1 MSSATAEVNRLPI
14 YYVAKTLNNFLFDS
28 LCGTDDDLELWE
40 FFVSLCC
47 CIGVRVWTAER
58 EGRTTFF
65 LRDITNPSVGSG
77 FSLPNN
83 KAVRWQGLSAPFKV
97 VAERGARALEEVSI
111 EVSTI
116 PYTAVLEEGFFDDCD
131 MLEDICALKDC
142 IASTVFPEK
151 QKKVN
156 GVRKFL
162 ETRKSK

>member
-1 MSSATAEVNRLPI
+1 MSSDSTETSRPTI

-28 LCGTDDDLELWE
+28 LYGKDDDLELWE

-47 CIGVRVWTAER
+47 CIGVRVWTFEK
-58 EGRTTFF
+58 EGRTTFL
-65 LRDITNPSVGSG
+65 LRDITNSSIGSG

-83 KAVRWQGLSAPFKV
+83 KAVKWRDLSTPFKV
-97 VAERGARALEEVSI
+97 VAEKGARALEEVSI

-116 PYTAVLEEGFFDDCD
+116 PYNMVLEEGFFEDCD

-151 QKKVN
+151 QKRVN